1 MGFLLDFFISL
12 DHDDCTM
19 NDTKERKWPRYIV
32 YSLIVIVFLIII
44 LILFLYLIR
53 SPLIFRSGAQS
64 ISPSSVDE
72 VSAPSLSLDN
82 SYVFASPLRAKT
94 GGEKIR
100 ITVFVLDNR
109 GIGILGKK
117 VVVGGGNLLNVTPIQ
132 PVTDGVGRAM
142 FDISSETSPGTFI
155 IQATA
160 DGTQLVQKTTISF
173 D

>member
-1 MGFLLDFFISL
+1 MGFLLDFLISL
-12 DHDDCTM
+12 DHDYCIM
-19 NDTKERKWPRYIV
+19 EDTKQRKWPRYIV

-64 ISPSSVDE
+64 ISTSSVTE
-72 VSAPSLSLDN
+72 VSSPSLSLDN
-82 SYVFASPLRAKT
+82 SYVFASPLRAKI

-100 ITVFVLDNR
+100 ITVFVLDSR

-132 PVTDGVGRAM
+132 PVTDGVGRAT
-142 FDISSETSPGTFI
+142 FDISSETNPGTFI

-160 DGTQLVQKTTISF
+160 DGTQLVQKATISF